1 MVAPALVAAVFLV
14 AGVAHLLTT
23 WEPYGDWAVAE
34 LIVRHTSRYLPLS
47 GPYSAQR
54 GYNHPLPLVY
64 ALQWLPYRVFGEWSS
79 AGLAISIWW
88 NGAWLTLLTWLLAR
102 SKAPWLAVAALI
114 TVPIMAG
121 KTVAGSLMLPWNPSL
136 ALIPGLV
143 LVFVAWRVATGSRRL
158 LPVAA
163 GLAVWCTG
171 AHLGFAPFA
180 LGLSVVAL
188 AGLVF
193 TTMHRGGRTALT
205 ALRRP
210 VTLALGV
217 ALVLAAPLL
226 VDLAANGRASNPVQ
240 IVEKGR
246 PEPGAVPLP
255 KAEVLKV
262 LRAELA
268 IPPAWASTTPPY
280 NFILN
285 TRAPQIPILIPLG
298 LAVALAA
305 WRRRATDELVGMG
318 LSVVGLL
325 GATAGLLNIGS
336 EQIQP
341 WYLLPGHAASMALF
355 AFIVW
360 SGGRSVAAVIESRR
374 AGSPTGETTATRLRS
389 AAMPA
394 VCFIAALLVVPSL
407 RLQPASST
415 ISKPVAGLAAAVE
428 AQFEPGDRLI
438 VDGPISIDGYYSQAL
453 ALKLDRAGFDVR
465 VPDDQVYLYSPALEI
480 PSGWTGTRILVQ
492 LSSGPLEA
500 PEPGARLIRREPIP
514 NLLLA
519 DTDTV
524 SVWKQAPGV

>member
-1 MVAPALVAAVFLV
+1 MAAVFFV

-64 ALQWLPYRVFGEWSS
+64 ALQWLPYHLFGERSS

-88 NGAWLTLLTWLLAR
+88 NGAWLAFLTWLLIR
-102 SKAPWLAVAALI
+102 SKAPWLAVAAMV
-114 TVPIMAG
+114 TVPIMAAN
-121 KTVAGSLMLPWNPSL
+121 TVSGSLMLPWNPSL
-136 ALIPGLV
+136 ALIPGVV
-143 LVFVAWRVATGSRRL
+143 LVFVAWRVAIGSRRL

-180 LGLSVVAL
+180 LGISAAAL
-188 AGLVF
+188 AGLVA
-193 TTMHRGGRTALT
+193 TTLRRGGTSALH
-205 ALRRP
+205 ALLR
-210 VTLALGV
+210 
-217 ALVLAAPLL
+217 PLL
-226 VDLAANGRASNPVQ
+226 VAIGVTLVLSAPLIVDLALHGRSSNPVQ
-240 IVEKGR
+240 IVERGR

-255 KAEVLKV
+255 KTEVMKV

-285 TRAPQIPILIPLG
+285 ARAPKAPLLIPIG
-298 LAVALAA
+298 MVVAIAA
-305 WRRRATDELVGMG
+305 WRRRATDELAGMG

-325 GATAGLLNIGS
+325 GATSGLLNIGS

-341 WYLLPGHAASMALF
+341 WYLLPAHAASMALF
-355 AFIVW
+355 AFVAW
-360 SGGRSVAAVIESRR
+360 SGGRSVAALIETRR
-374 AGSPTGETTATRLRS
+374 VASPAATGTGLRTA
-389 AAMPA
+389 A
-394 VCFIAALLVVPSL
+394 VSFACVGAALLVVPSL
-407 RLQPASST
+407 RLQPASDQINT
-415 ISKPVAGLAAAVE
+415 PTAALAAAVE
-428 AQFEPGDRLI
+428 AHFDPGARLI
-438 VDGPISIDGYYSQAL
+438 VDGPVNIDGYYSQAL

-465 VPDDQVYLYSPALEI
+465 VPDDQLFLYSPALKI
-480 PSGWTGTRILVQ
+480 PSGWRGTRLIVQ
-492 LSSGPLEA
+492 LSAGPLDA
-500 PEPGARLIRREPIP
+500 PEPGAQLIHREPIP

-524 SVWKQAPGV
+524 SIWKQASGV